1 MPTPLLT
8 IAGAGINLGDRWL
21 LRGGDLTLH
30 AGDRLAL
37 VGRNGAGKS
46 SLMKLMAG
54 RADMDEGSLWM
65 APGSSVAY
73 LPQAPVIPPGMTLR
87 SVVTAGHDADWLGRP
102 VPIHKAEEFLQRL
115 GLDPDRLSDGLS
127 GGESRRVSLARA
139 LYTEP
144 DVLLLDEPTNHMD
157 MPTIEWMEEMLRR
170 HRGALLVVSHDRA
183 FLRNL
188 GTGIVWLHSGKLRR
202 RDGDFAQ
209 FDSWSEGILAEEAV
223 VLHKMDRRIAA
234 ETKWSR
240 EGISA
245 RRKRNQGRLRELEAL
260 RLDRARTGGITQ
272 RTMKM
277 ETGPAEG
284 GGQLVLEAIDL
295 SISVPLP
302 PTGAK
307 DIGVKDIGDRDNGS
321 GDEAA
326 RRQLLNHFNMLVRRS
341 DRIGIVGPNGIGK
354 STLVRVLLGLASPD
368 SGRVRQG
375 FGLNPAYFDQQR
387 SALDRNSSP
396 WTILTGGSS
405 DMIEVAG
412 QQKHVT
418 AYLRD
423 FLFDDHKMT
432 QKVATLS
439 GGEQNRLLLA
449 KLFAETHNFLV
460 LDEPTNDLD
469 METLDLLQE
478 VIAEYDGTIL
488 IVSHDRDFLDRTVT
502 ALLAFEGEAKVS
514 AHAGG
519 YTDYLERR
527 TAAMARRAARES
539 GIGGTGANGTRA
551 NGTRANSRENGK
563 ANGRAGGRGGTR
575 TAAKPT
581 GNRTAKLSFKD
592 RHALDTLPGEIEALE
607 AEIADLET
615 RLADPAFFASDPD
628 GFAAAADRLATARTE
643 KEAKETRW
651 LEAAEAEE
659 ALRANT

>member
-21 LRGGDLTLH
+21 LRGGELTLH

-73 LPQAPVIPPGMTLR
+73 LPQAPEIPPGMTLR

-102 VPIHKAEEFLQRL
+102 VPIHKAEEFLMRL

-157 MPTIEWMEEMLRR
+157 MPTIEWMEQMLGQ

-188 GTGIVWLHSGKLRR
+188 GTGIVWLHNGRLRR
-202 RDGDFAQ
+202 REGDFAQ
-209 FDSWSEGILAEEAV
+209 FDSWSEGIIAEEAV

-260 RLDRARTGGITQ
+260 RLERARTGGITQ
-272 RTMKM
+272 RAMKM

-295 SISVPLP
+295 SVSVPLP
-302 PTGAK
+302 PNGGDSTGT
-307 DIGVKDIGDRDNGS
+307 DDS
-321 GDEAA
+321 ETA
-326 RRQLLNHFNMLVRRS
+326 RRQLLSHFNMLVRRS

-368 SGRVRQG
+368 GGRVRQG

-396 WTILTGGSS
+396 WTVLTGGSS

-502 ALLAFEGEAKVS
+502 SLLAFEGGTKVS

-519 YTDYLERR
+519 YSEYLERR
-527 TAAMARRAARES
+527 TAAIARRAARES
-539 GIGGTGANGTRA
+539 GMDGGRGNR
-551 NGTRANSRENGK
+551 K
-563 ANGRAGGRGGTR
+563 ANGKSGGKSGGKGGGK
-575 TAAKPT
+575 TAQKPS
-581 GNRTAKLSFKD
+581 GNRTARLSFKD
-592 RHALDTLPGEIEALE
+592 RHALDTLPGEIAALE
-607 AEIADLET
+607 AEIAELEA
-615 RLADPAFFASDPD
+615 RLADPAFFTSDPD
-628 GFAAAADRLATARTE
+628 GFAAAADRLAAARE
-643 KEAKETRW
+643 DKEAKETRW
-651 LEAAEAEE
+651 LDAAAAEE
-659 ALRANT
+659 ALQAG

>member
-8 IAGAGINLGDRWL
+8 IAAAGINLGDRWL
-21 LRGGDLTLH
+21 LRGGELTLH

-54 RADMDEGSLWM
+54 RTDMDEGSLWM

-102 VPIHKAEEFLQRL
+102 VPIHKAEEFLMRL

-157 MPTIEWMEEMLRR
+157 MPTIEWMEEMLRQ

-188 GTGIVWLHSGKLRR
+188 GTGIVWLHNGRLRR
-202 RDGDFAQ
+202 REGDFAQ
-209 FDSWSEGILAEEAV
+209 FDSWSEGIIAEEAV

-260 RLDRARTGGITQ
+260 RLERARTGGITQ
-272 RTMKM
+272 RAMKM

-295 SISVPLP
+295 SVSVPLP
-302 PTGAK
+302 PNGGDSTGT
-307 DIGVKDIGDRDNGS
+307 DDS
-321 GDEAA
+321 ETA
-326 RRQLLNHFNMLVRRS
+326 RRQLLSHFNMLVRRS

-368 SGRVRQG
+368 GGRVRQG

-396 WTILTGGSS
+396 WTVLTGGSS

-502 ALLAFEGEAKVS
+502 SLLAFEGETRVS

-519 YTDYLERR
+519 YSEYLERR
-527 TAAMARRAARES
+527 TAAIARRAARES
-539 GIGGTGANGTRA
+539 GMDGGRGNR
-551 NGTRANSRENGK
+551 K
-563 ANGRAGGRGGTR
+563 ANGKSGGKGDGKGGGK
-575 TAAKPT
+575 TAQKPS
-581 GNRTAKLSFKD
+581 GNRTARLSFKD
-592 RHALDTLPGEIEALE
+592 RHALDTLPGEIAALE
-607 AEIADLET
+607 AEIAELEA
-615 RLADPAFFASDPD
+615 RLADPAFFTSDPD
-628 GFAAAADRLATARTE
+628 GFAAAADRLAAARE
-643 KEAKETRW
+643 DKEAKETRW
-651 LEAAEAEE
+651 LDAAAAEE
-659 ALRANT
+659 ALQAG

>member
-8 IAGAGINLGDRWL
+8 IASAGINLGDRWL
-21 LRGGDLTLH
+21 LRGADLTLH

-54 RADMDEGSLWM
+54 RTDMDEGSLWM

-73 LPQAPVIPPGMTLR
+73 LPQAPQLPTGMTLR
-87 SVVTAGHDADWLGRP
+87 SVVVAGHDADWLGRP
-102 VPIHKAEEFLQRL
+102 VPVHKAEEFLQRL
-115 GLDPDRLSDGLS
+115 GLDPDRMSDGLS
-127 GGESRRVSLARA
+127 GGEARRVSLARA

-157 MPTIEWMEEMLRR
+157 MPTIEWMEDMLRQ

-188 GTGIVWLHSGKLRR
+188 GTGIVWLHNGRLRR
-202 RDGDFAQ
+202 REGDFGQ
-209 FDSWSEGILAEEAV
+209 FDDWSENILADEAV
-223 VLHKMDRRIAA
+223 VLHKMDRKIAS

-260 RLDRARTGGITQ
+260 RIERARTGGITQ
-272 RTMKM
+272 RAMKM

-295 SISVPLP
+295 SVSVPMP
-302 PTGAK
+302 PRE
-307 DIGVKDIGDRDNGS
+307 DEE
-321 GDEAA
+321 EAA

-354 STLVRVLLGLASPD
+354 STLVKVLLGLDAPD
-368 SGRVRQG
+368 GGRVRQG
-375 FGLNPAYFDQQR
+375 FGLLPAYFDQQR

-396 WTILTGGSS
+396 WTVLTDGSS

-412 QQKHVT
+412 TTRHVT

-478 VIAEYDGTIL
+478 VIAEYDGTVL

-502 ALLAFEGEAKVS
+502 AILAFEGDGKVS

-519 YTDYLERR
+519 FSDYLGRR
-527 TAAMARRAARES
+527 TAAAARRAAKDDGRKS
-539 GIGGTGANGTRA
+539 GTKGG
-551 NGTRANSRENGK
+551 SK
-563 ANGRAGGRGGTR
+563 AA
-575 TAAKPT
+575 AAKPT
-581 GNRTAKLSFKD
+581 ANRTAKLSFKD
-592 RHALDTLPGEIEALE
+592 QHALDKLPGEIEALE
-607 AEIADLET
+607 AEIAALEA
-615 RLADPAFFASDPD
+615 RLADPDLFAKNPD
-628 GFAAAADRLATARTE
+628 RFNAAADRLAAARDEKDE
-643 KEAKETRW
+643 KELRW
-651 LEAAEAEE
+651 LDAAEKAE
-659 ALRANT
+659 ALEADRG

>member
-8 IAGAGINLGDRWL
+8 IASAGINLGDRWL
-21 LRGGDLTLH
+21 LRNADLTLH

-54 RADMDEGSLWM
+54 RTDMDEGSLWM

-73 LPQAPVIPPGMTLR
+73 LPQAPQLPTGMTLR
-87 SVVTAGHDADWLGRP
+87 SVVVAGHDADWLGRP
-102 VPIHKAEEFLQRL
+102 VPVHKAEEFLQRL
-115 GLDPDRLSDGLS
+115 GLDPDRMSDGLS
-127 GGESRRVSLARA
+127 GGEARRVSLARA

-157 MPTIEWMEEMLRR
+157 MPTIEWMENILRQ
-170 HRGALLVVSHDRA
+170 HRGALFVVSHDRA

-188 GTGIVWLHSGKLRR
+188 GTGIVWLHNGKLRR

-209 FDSWSEGILAEEAV
+209 FDDWSEGILADEAV
-223 VLHKMDRRIAA
+223 VLHKMDRKIAA
-234 ETKWSR
+234 ETRWSR

-260 RLDRARTGGITQ
+260 RLERASTGGITQ

-295 SISVPLP
+295 SVSVPMP
-302 PTGAK
+302 SRPNS
-307 DIGVKDIGDRDNGS
+307 DD
-321 GDEAA
+321 GDEEA

-354 STLVRVLLGLASPD
+354 STLVKVLLGLLDPD
-368 SGRVRQG
+368 GGRVRQG
-375 FGLNPAYFDQQR
+375 FGLLPAYFDQQR

-396 WTILTGGSS
+396 WTVLTDGSS

-412 QQKHVT
+412 TTRHVT

-432 QKVATLS
+432 QKVASLS

-478 VIAEYDGTIL
+478 VIAEYDGTVL

-502 ALLAFEGEAKVS
+502 AILAFEGEGKVS

-519 YTDYLERR
+519 FSDYLGRR
-527 TAAMARRAARES
+527 SASEARRAA
-539 GIGGTGANGTRA
+539 
-551 NGTRANSRENGK
+551 K
-563 ANGRAGGRGGTR
+563 QNGRKPGGKGGSKG
-575 TAAKPT
+575 AAKPPHKQA

-592 RHALDTLPGEIEALE
+592 QHALDTLPGEIEALE
-607 AEIADLET
+607 EEIVALEA
-615 RLADPAFFASDPD
+615 RLADPELFAKNPD
-628 GFAAAADRLATARTE
+628 RFNVAADRLAAARDE
-643 KEAKETRW
+643 KDDKELRW
-651 LEAAEAEE
+651 LEAAEKAE
-659 ALRANT
+659 ALEAYRG

>member
-65 APGSSVAY
+65 APSSSVAY
-73 LPQAPVIPPGMTLR
+73 LPQAPEIPPGMTLR

-102 VPIHKAEEFLQRL
+102 VPIHKAEEFLMRL

-157 MPTIEWMEEMLRR
+157 MPTIEWMEQMLGQ

-188 GTGIVWLHSGKLRR
+188 GTGIVWLHNGRLRR
-202 RDGDFAQ
+202 REGDFAQ
-209 FDSWSEGILAEEAV
+209 FDSWSEGIIAEEAV

-260 RLDRARTGGITQ
+260 RLERARTGGITQ
-272 RTMKM
+272 RAMKM

-295 SISVPLP
+295 SVSVPLP
-302 PTGAK
+302 PNGGDSTGT
-307 DIGVKDIGDRDNGS
+307 DDS
-321 GDEAA
+321 ETA
-326 RRQLLNHFNMLVRRS
+326 RRQLLSHFNMLVRRS

-368 SGRVRQG
+368 GGRVRQG

-396 WTILTGGSS
+396 WTVLTGGSS

-502 ALLAFEGEAKVS
+502 SLLAFEGGTKVS

-519 YTDYLERR
+519 YSEYLERR
-527 TAAMARRAARES
+527 TAAIARRAARES
-539 GIGGTGANGTRA
+539 GMDGGRGNR
-551 NGTRANSRENGK
+551 K
-563 ANGRAGGRGGTR
+563 ANGKSGGKGGGK
-575 TAAKPT
+575 TAQKPS
-581 GNRTAKLSFKD
+581 GNRTARLSFKD
-592 RHALDTLPGEIEALE
+592 RHALDTLPGEIAALE
-607 AEIADLET
+607 AEIAELEA
-615 RLADPAFFASDPD
+615 RLADPAFFTSDPD
-628 GFAAAADRLATARTE
+628 GFAAAADRLAAARE
-643 KEAKETRW
+643 DKEAKETRW
-651 LEAAEAEE
+651 LDAAAAEE
-659 ALRANT
+659 ALQAG

>member
-8 IAGAGINLGDRWL
+8 IASAGINLGDRWL
-21 LRGGDLTLH
+21 LRNADLTLH

-54 RADMDEGSLWM
+54 RTDMDEGSLWM

-73 LPQAPVIPPGMTLR
+73 LPQAPQLPAGMTLR
-87 SVVTAGHDADWLGRP
+87 SVVVAGHDADWLGRP
-102 VPIHKAEEFLQRL
+102 VPVHKAEEFLQRL
-115 GLDPDRLSDGLS
+115 GLDPDRMSDGLS
-127 GGESRRVSLARA
+127 GGEARRVSLARA

-157 MPTIEWMEEMLRR
+157 MPTIEWMEDMLRQ

-188 GTGIVWLHSGKLRR
+188 GTGIVWLHNGKLRR
-202 RDGDFAQ
+202 REGDFAQ
-209 FDSWSEGILAEEAV
+209 FDDWSEGILADEAV
-223 VLHKMDRRIAA
+223 VLHKMDRKIAA
-234 ETKWSR
+234 ETRWSR

-260 RLDRARTGGITQ
+260 RLERASTGGITQ

-295 SISVPLP
+295 SVSVPMP
-302 PTGAK
+302 PRPNS
-307 DIGVKDIGDRDNGS
+307 DD

-354 STLVRVLLGLASPD
+354 STLVKVLLGLSDPD
-368 SGRVRQG
+368 GGRVRQG
-375 FGLNPAYFDQQR
+375 FGLLPAYFDQQR

-396 WTILTGGSS
+396 WTVLTDGSS

-412 QQKHVT
+412 TTRHVT

-432 QKVATLS
+432 QKVASLS

-478 VIAEYDGTIL
+478 V
-488 IVSHDRDFLDRTVT
+488 
-502 ALLAFEGEAKVS
+502 
-514 AHAGG
+514 
-519 YTDYLERR
+519 
-527 TAAMARRAARES
+527 
-539 GIGGTGANGTRA
+539 
-551 NGTRANSRENGK
+551 
-563 ANGRAGGRGGTR
+563 
-575 TAAKPT
+575 
-581 GNRTAKLSFKD
+581 
-592 RHALDTLPGEIEALE
+592 
-607 AEIADLET
+607 
-615 RLADPAFFASDPD
+615 
-628 GFAAAADRLATARTE
+628 
-643 KEAKETRW
+643 
-651 LEAAEAEE
+651 
-659 ALRANT
+659 

>member
-8 IAGAGINLGDRWL
+8 IASAGINLGDRWL
-21 LRGGDLTLH
+21 LRGADLTLH

-54 RADMDEGSLWM
+54 RTDMDEGSLWM

-73 LPQAPVIPPGMTLR
+73 LPQAPQLPTGMTLR
-87 SVVTAGHDADWLGRP
+87 SVVVAGHDADWLGRP
-102 VPIHKAEEFLQRL
+102 VPVHKAEEFLQRL
-115 GLDPDRLSDGLS
+115 GLDPDRISDGLS
-127 GGESRRVSLARA
+127 GGEARRVSLARA

-157 MPTIEWMEEMLRR
+157 MPTIEWMEEMLSQ

-188 GTGIVWLHSGKLRR
+188 GTGIVWLHNGRLRR
-202 RDGDFAQ
+202 REGDFGQ
-209 FDSWSEGILAEEAV
+209 FDDWSENILADEAV
-223 VLHKMDRRIAA
+223 VLHKMDRKIAS

-245 RRKRNQGRLRELEAL
+245 RRKRNQGRLRDLEAL
-260 RLDRARTGGITQ
+260 RLERARTGGITQ
-272 RTMKM
+272 RAMKM
-277 ETGPAEG
+277 ETGPATG

-295 SISVPLP
+295 SVSVPMP
-302 PTGAK
+302 PK
-307 DIGVKDIGDRDNGS
+307 EDEE
-321 GDEAA
+321 EAA

-354 STLVRVLLGLASPD
+354 STLVKVLLGLSDPD
-368 SGRVRQG
+368 GGRVRQG
-375 FGLNPAYFDQQR
+375 FGLLPAYFDQQR

-396 WTILTGGSS
+396 WTVLTDGSS

-412 QQKHVT
+412 TTRHVT

-502 ALLAFEGEAKVS
+502 AILAFEGDGKVS

-519 YTDYLERR
+519 FSDYLGRR
-527 TAAMARRAARES
+527 SAAAARRAAKDDGRKS
-539 GIGGTGANGTRA
+539 GTKGG
-551 NGTRANSRENGK
+551 SK
-563 ANGRAGGRGGTR
+563 AA
-575 TAAKPT
+575 AAKPT
-581 GNRTAKLSFKD
+581 ANRTAKLSFKD
-592 RHALDTLPGEIEALE
+592 QHALDRLPGEIEALE
-607 AEIADLET
+607 AEIAALEA
-615 RLADPAFFASDPD
+615 RLADPDLFAKNPD
-628 GFAAAADRLATARTE
+628 RFNAAADRLAAARNEKDE
-643 KEAKETRW
+643 KELRW
-651 LEAAEAEE
+651 LDAAEKAE
-659 ALRANT
+659 ALEAEKG

>member
-8 IAGAGINLGDRWL
+8 IADAGINLGDRWL
-21 LRGGDLTLH
+21 LRHADVTLH

-54 RADMDEGSLWM
+54 RTDMDEGSLWM

-73 LPQAPVIPPGMTLR
+73 LPQAPKLPTGMTLR
-87 SVVTAGHDADWLGRP
+87 SVVVAGHDADWLGRP
-102 VPIHKAEEFLQRL
+102 VPVHKAEEFLQRL
-115 GLDPDRLSDGLS
+115 GLDPDRMSDGLS
-127 GGESRRVSLARA
+127 GGEARRVSLARA

-157 MPTIEWMEEMLRR
+157 MPTIEWMEDMLRQ

-188 GTGIVWLHSGKLRR
+188 GTGIVWLHQGKLRR

-209 FDSWSEGILAEEAV
+209 FDDWSEGILAEEAV
-223 VLHKMDRRIAA
+223 VLHKMDRKIAA

-260 RLDRARTGGITQ
+260 RLERARTGGIAQ
-272 RTMKM
+272 RAMKM

-295 SISVPLP
+295 SVSVPLP
-302 PTGAK
+302 QTE
-307 DIGVKDIGDRDNGS
+307 DS
-321 GDEAA
+321 DEEA

-354 STLVRVLLGLASPD
+354 STLVKVLLGLSEPD
-368 SGRVRQG
+368 GGRVRQG
-375 FGLNPAYFDQQR
+375 FGLLPAYFDQQR
-387 SALDRNSSP
+387 SALDRTSSP
-396 WTILTGGSS
+396 WTVLTGGSS

-412 QQKHVT
+412 TTRHVT

-478 VIAEYDGTIL
+478 VVAEYDGTIL

-502 ALLAFEGEAKVS
+502 AILAFEGDGKVS

-519 YTDYLERR
+519 FSDYLGRR
-527 TAAMARRAARES
+527 TAAATRRAAREEARK
-539 GIGGTGANGTRA
+539 GGAKSA
-551 NGTRANSRENGK
+551 GK
-563 ANGRAGGRGGTR
+563 A
-575 TAAKPT
+575 AAKPNT
-581 GNRTAKLSFKD
+581 KPVGNRTAKLSFKD
-592 RHALDTLPGEIEALE
+592 QHALDTLPGEIEALE
-607 AEIADLET
+607 AEIARLEE
-615 RLADPAFFASDPD
+615 RLADPELFAKNPEK
-628 GFAAAADRLATARTE
+628 FTAAADRLAAARTE
-643 KEAKETRW
+643 KDEKELRW
-651 LEAAEAEE
+651 LEAAEKAE
-659 ALRANT
+659 ALEAERG

>member
-8 IAGAGINLGDRWL
+8 IAAAGINLGDRWL
-21 LRGGDLTLH
+21 LRGGELTLH

-73 LPQAPVIPPGMTLR
+73 LPQAPHIPPGMTLR

-102 VPIHKAEEFLQRL
+102 VPVHKAEEFLMRL
-115 GLDPDRLSDGLS
+115 GLDPDRMSDGLS

-157 MPTIEWMEEMLRR
+157 MPTIEWMEQMLGQ

-188 GTGIVWLHSGKLRR
+188 GTGIVWLHNGRLRR
-202 RDGDFAQ
+202 REGDFAQ
-209 FDSWSEGILAEEAV
+209 FDSWSEGIIAEEAV

-260 RLDRARTGGITQ
+260 RLERARTGGITQ
-272 RTMKM
+272 RAMKM

-295 SISVPLP
+295 SVSVPLP
-302 PTGAK
+302 PNGGDSTGT
-307 DIGVKDIGDRDNGS
+307 DDS
-321 GDEAA
+321 ETA
-326 RRQLLNHFNMLVRRS
+326 RRQLLSHFNMLVRRS

-368 SGRVRQG
+368 GGRVRQG

-396 WTILTGGSS
+396 WTVLTGGSS

-502 ALLAFEGEAKVS
+502 SLLAFEGGTKVS

-519 YTDYLERR
+519 YSEYLERR
-527 TAAMARRAARES
+527 TAAIARRAARES
-539 GIGGTGANGTRA
+539 GMDGGRGNR
-551 NGTRANSRENGK
+551 K
-563 ANGRAGGRGGTR
+563 ANGKGSGKGGGKGGGK
-575 TAAKPT
+575 TAQKPS
-581 GNRTAKLSFKD
+581 GNRTARLSFKD
-592 RHALDTLPGEIEALE
+592 RHALDTLPGEIAALE
-607 AEIADLET
+607 AEIAELEA
-615 RLADPAFFASDPD
+615 RLADPAFFTSDPD
-628 GFAAAADRLATARTE
+628 GFAAAADRLAAARE
-643 KEAKETRW
+643 DKEAKETRW
-651 LEAAEAEE
+651 LDAAAAEE
-659 ALRANT
+659 ALQAG

>member
-21 LRGGDLTLH
+21 LRGGELTLH

-73 LPQAPVIPPGMTLR
+73 LPQAPEIPPGMTLR

-102 VPIHKAEEFLQRL
+102 VPIHKAEEFLMRL

-157 MPTIEWMEEMLRR
+157 MPTIEWMEQMLGQ

-188 GTGIVWLHSGKLRR
+188 GTGIVWLHNGRLRR
-202 RDGDFAQ
+202 REGDFAQ
-209 FDSWSEGILAEEAV
+209 FDSWSEGIIAEEAV

-260 RLDRARTGGITQ
+260 RLERARTGGITQ
-272 RTMKM
+272 RAMKM

-295 SISVPLP
+295 SVSVPLP
-302 PTGAK
+302 PNGGDSTGT
-307 DIGVKDIGDRDNGS
+307 DDS
-321 GDEAA
+321 ETA
-326 RRQLLNHFNMLVRRS
+326 RRQLLSHFNMLVRRS

-368 SGRVRQG
+368 GGRVRQG

-396 WTILTGGSS
+396 WTVLTGGSS

-423 FLFDDHKMT
+423 FLFEDHKMT

-502 ALLAFEGEAKVS
+502 SLLAFEGGTKVS

-519 YTDYLERR
+519 YSEYLERR
-527 TAAMARRAARES
+527 TAAIARRAARES
-539 GIGGTGANGTRA
+539 GMD
-551 NGTRANSRENGK
+551 
-563 ANGRAGGRGGTR
+563 GGRGNRKTNGKGGGK
-575 TAAKPT
+575 TAQKPS
-581 GNRTAKLSFKD
+581 GNRTARLSFKD
-592 RHALDTLPGEIEALE
+592 RHALDTLPGEIAALE
-607 AEIADLET
+607 AEIAELEV
-615 RLADPAFFASDPD
+615 RLADPAFFTSDPD
-628 GFAAAADRLATARTE
+628 GFAAAADRLAAARE
-643 KEAKETRW
+643 DKEAKETRW
-651 LEAAEAEE
+651 LDAAAAEE
-659 ALRANT
+659 ALQAG